1 MIIAGEEKRSQ
12 GPLIVFIDLLF
23 LLVAFFVL
31 LLFFIQSRQDISE
44 KEMEQVE
51 QSLAR
56 ITGEEVSLP
65 KALSQLETIVDRFL
79 SEQKQDLEKQ
89 RQLARRR
96 QRKAQRKS
104 VRLEYNITPA
114 GNIRYEGQSYAPGKF
129 MAKVVNPLRRK
140 NWITFRGYASPET
153 PFGKVIA
160 SRRLLLKEA
169 NEFDTYWDNIS
180 RNKGQA
186 GGSRP

>member
-1 MIIAGEEKRSQ
+1 MIIAGEEKKSQ

-31 LLFFIQSRQDISE
+31 LLFFIQSRQDISD

-96 QRKAQRKS
+96 QRA
-104 VRLEYNITPA
+104 
-114 GNIRYEGQSYAPGKF
+114 GQSRLSGSCAASMKTPCSYTPSCVDKGHSSETRSRGRG
-129 MAKVVNPLRRK
+129 PPRIQHHSRRK
-140 NWITFRGYASPET
+140 YPL
-153 PFGKVIA
+153 
-160 SRRLLLKEA
+160 SRAKLHAR
-169 NEFDTYWDNIS
+169 
-180 RNKGQA
+180 
-186 GGSRP
+186 